1 MLKLEMVPM
10 VFYCFTNIIILRY
23 LLSYYKL
30 YIVVNPM
37 NCYYIHL
44 YIQMEDTYSY
54 LHISLYIT
62 FWLVVSTPLKNS
74 QLGWLFPYI
83 LENNTCSK
91 PPTSISLYITY
102 SYNCWWVSGSS
113 SQGCLPQC
121 TRRSASPARHFSSKD
136 VGKLGTQHRTYVIY
150 N

>member
-1 MLKLEMVPM
+1 MLKLGMVSM

-74 QLGWLFPYI
+74 QLGLLFPIYGKI
-83 LENNTCSK
+83 KNMFQTANQNF
-91 PPTSISLYITY
+91 ISRCIAD
-102 SYNCWWVSGSS
+102 CHDHEIHMFVK
-113 SQGCLPQC
+113 
-121 TRRSASPARHFSSKD
+121 SAC
-136 VGKLGTQHRTYVIY
+136 
-150 N
+150 